1 MSFWFYILGLFIE
14 AVTFIVIERVR
25 TTYGTLRID
34 HSDPEKDTY
43 RLELGDLDELSKK
56 KYVRLKID
64 NNADLTHK

>member
-1 MSFWFYILGLFIE
+1 MSFWFYILGLLIE
-14 AVTFIVIERVR
+14 AVTFVVIERVR